1 MISGALVVVE
11 ISNFSSSNDWLA
23 YLVVDIKIYDESIVI
38 QSQSIT
44 KELVTEIERYT
55 ASFHLQ
61 ISNSNLLDIS
71 EF

>member
-61 ISNSNLLDIS
+61 IFNSNLLDIS